1 MTELRVGAAG
11 AGRWMSRRAWLL
23 LAVAAAAGLVAGA
36 AIQLVHRTHAA
47 TPPLPE
53 LHGQAVW
60 AAGTRPAPGFALRDQ
75 SGVLVSLHALR
86 GRTVLLTFL
95 DSQCHSSCPIVGR
108 QLGSVLR
115 RLTPAARPVIVVVSV
130 DPQGDTPTG
139 IRHALAKWQLRGPWA
154 LHWVNGATRA
164 QLAHVWSEYGV
175 VVQPTSNDVVHSLAL
190 YLIDRRGDERTAY
203 LFPFLPS
210 FVQRDLA
217 RLAQPR
223 A

>member
-1 MTELRVGAAG
+1 
-11 AGRWMSRRAWLL
+11 MSRRAWLL
-23 LAVAAAAGLVAGA
+23 LAAAAAAGLVAGA
-36 AIQLVHRTHAA
+36 AIQLAHRTHTAA
-47 TPPLPE
+47 PPLPA

-60 AAGTRPAPGFALRDQ
+60 SAGARPAPGFALRDQ
-75 SGVLVSLHALR
+75 SGTLVSLRALR

-115 RLTPAARPVIVVVSV
+115 RLAPAARPVVVVVSV
-130 DPQGDTPTG
+130 DQKGDTPSG

-154 LHWVNGATRA
+154 LHWVNGSTRA
-164 QLAHVWSEYGV
+164 QLARVWKAYGV

-217 RLAQPR
+217 HIA
-223 A
+223 